1 MLCSFRLGASLSSDD
16 SPHLKNDPLRNSP
29 ECLLYKKPLFFL
41 VRCGADTKI
50 ANKAGES
57 AYDLAVKS
65 GNDSII
71 EKFTTNLGQELLQ
84 KLTKTKT
91 PS

>member
-1 MLCSFRLGASLSSDD
+1 LHKEAISFS
-16 SPHLKNDPLRNSP
+16 
-29 ECLLYKKPLFFL
+29 F
-41 VRCGADTKI
+41 RCGADTKLT
-50 ANKAGES
+50 NKAGES

-65 GNDSII
+65 GNESII